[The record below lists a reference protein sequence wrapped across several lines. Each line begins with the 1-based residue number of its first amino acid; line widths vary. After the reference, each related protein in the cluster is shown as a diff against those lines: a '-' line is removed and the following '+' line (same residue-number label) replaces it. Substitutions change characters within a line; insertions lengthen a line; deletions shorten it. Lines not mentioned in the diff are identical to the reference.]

1 MFKAVPG
8 SALLGMSSDMED
20 ARQSGESRR
29 VGANSIISA
38 SRERATLH
46 SSLSRSSPPDLLL
59 RRVPAHAPRAM
70 STAAAPALPSLLPQ
84 KRTYLELEAA
94 SATQWK
100 PTRYLE
106 PPQPPPQDD
115 AKQREIEMAT
125 ARQLMDGKALK
136 RIRPR
141 RTVDYG
147 GSMGRWELVRDESQ
161 RALTGVD
168 DLQSSFGNTV
178 RIRRMC
184 PSCDLPFPMSSTYG
198 PFHFGVVH
206 AV

>member
-1 MFKAVPG
+1 MRICSRPCLAAPCWACPLTWKMPGKAERVERWAPIQ
-8 SALLGMSSDMED
+8 SSVHHGN
-20 ARQSGESRR
+20 ARRYTR
-29 VGANSIISA
+29 VCHARLPA
-38 SRERATLH
+38 PPPPT
-46 SSLSRSSPPDLLL
+46 RSCS
-59 RRVPAHAPRAM
+59 RAM

-84 KRTYLELEAA
+84 KRTHLELEAA

-161 RALTGVD
+161 RPRTGID
-168 DLQSSFGNTV
+168 DLHPASKTSSEPDV
-178 RIRRMC
+178 C
-184 PSCDLPFPMSSTYG
+184 AL
-198 PFHFGVVH
+198 H
-206 AV
+206 ATCHSLCH